1 MSTPDMNEMLKQA
14 QRVQERMAELQRDL
28 VSRRYEA
35 SSGGGMATAVV
46 SGQLRVLEVHIEPTL
61 VSGGDRSMI
70 EDLATAAINAALEK
84 AQASVQQ
91 ELQQLQGSMMMPGPG
106 DRG

>member
-14 QRVQERMAELQRDL
+14 QRVQEQMAELQRDL

-46 SGQLRVLEVHIEPTL
+46 SGQLRVLELHIEPTL
-61 VSGGDRSMI
+61 VSGGDRDMI
-70 EDLATAAINAALEK
+70 EDLAAAAINAALEK

-91 ELQQLQGSMMMPGPG
+91 ELQQLQGNMMMPGPG
-106 DRG
+106 GGS

>member
-46 SGQLRVLEVHIEPTL
+46 SGQLRVLELHIEPTL

-70 EDLATAAINAALEK
+70 EDLAIAAINAALEK

>member
-28 VSRRYEA
+28 ASRRYEA

-46 SGQLRVLEVHIEPTL
+46 SGQLRVLELHIEPTL

-106 DRG
+106 NRG